1 MQPPDGRRFQLTP
14 RRYSRGYFAVFI
26 LGVATA
32 LDPPAAENV
41 LCPAMLITIGGT
53 PGSGKTTVA
62 RLLAKLLGLPHI
74 YAGDLYRRAAEAR
87 GMSLEEFNRLA
98 EQDHRIDRELDAK
111 MTEFARRGG
120 VILEGRLA
128 AFQAVQE
135 NTDALKVWLTAS
147 DDVRA
152 QRVSQREGGD
162 QRQQL
167 RVNDERHRS
176 DSRRYLGIY
185 GFDLEDM
192 SVYDMH
198 LESDHASPQALADT
212 IAEQA
217 RRRFGLREKR

>member
-1 MQPPDGRRFQLTP
+1 MLSNRRIGSVIDL
-14 RRYSRGYFAVFI
+14 AVT
-26 LGVATA
+26 LAECATA
-32 LDPPAAENV
+32 LDPPATENV
-41 LCPAMLITIGGT
+41 LWPAMLITIGGT

-62 RLLAKLLGLPHI
+62 RLLAKLLELPHV
-74 YAGDLYRRAAEAR
+74 YAGDLYRKAAEAR
-87 GMSLEEFNRLA
+87 GMSLEAFNRLA
-98 EQDHRIDRELDAK
+98 EQDHRIDRDLDAK
-111 MTEFARRGG
+111 MTDYARRGG

-128 AFQAVQE
+128 AFQALQE
-135 NTDALKVWLTAS
+135 KVDALKVWLTAS

-212 IAEQA
+212 IAEEA
-217 RRRFGLREKR
+217 RRRFGIRDSK